1 MSNKEI
7 KQRCK
12 ILYHRYR
19 IVIKIIKS
27 YYYKDSIS
35 FRADMMLLINCIS
48 NYNFMIY
55 GDFEYLV
62 ALIDYYEK
70 QCIDIMYE
78 RIRLYMKNKKGS
90 AII

>member
-7 KQRCK
+7 KQCYK

-19 IVIKIIKS
+19 LVIKIIKS

-48 NYNFMIY
+48 SYNFMIY
-55 GDFEYLV
+55 GNFEYLL
-62 ALIDYYEK
+62 ALNDYYEI

-78 RIRLYMKNKKGS
+78 RLLLEFKKKGL
-90 AII
+90 

>member
-7 KQRCK
+7 KQCCK

-19 IVIKIIKS
+19 LVIKIIKS

-48 NYNFMIY
+48 SYNFMIY
-55 GDFEYLV
+55 GNFEYLV
-62 ALIDYYEK
+62 ALNDYYANV
-70 QCIDIMYE
+70 CIDEMYF
-78 RIRLYMKNKKGS
+78 RKFS
-90 AII
+90 

>member
-1 MSNKEI
+1 MSNIEI

-19 IVIKIIKS
+19 LVIKIIKS

-35 FRADMMLLINCIS
+35 FRADMLLLINCIS
-48 NYNFMIY
+48 SYNFMIY

-62 ALIDYYEK
+62 ALNDYYEI

-78 RIRLYMKNKKGS
+78 RLSLEFKKRGL
-90 AII
+90 

>member
-7 KQRCK
+7 KQCCK
-12 ILYHRYR
+12 ILYQRYR
-19 IVIKIIKS
+19 LDIKIIKS

-55 GDFEYLV
+55 GNFGYLV
-62 ALIDYYEK
+62 ALNDYYEI

-78 RIRLYMKNKKGS
+78 RLLLEFKKRGL
-90 AII
+90 